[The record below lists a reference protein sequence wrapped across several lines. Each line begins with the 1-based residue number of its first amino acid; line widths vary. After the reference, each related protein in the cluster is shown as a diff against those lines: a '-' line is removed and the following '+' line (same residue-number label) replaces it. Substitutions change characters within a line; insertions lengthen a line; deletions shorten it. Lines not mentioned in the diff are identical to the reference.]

1 MQIIF
6 SEEEDVETREDLSR
20 KLRMMTGFTTPN
32 AGNFSEPDFSYVH
45 DILVQ
50 NRYDTVS
57 AMKKIMYP
65 CNKMLYRCRW
75 EGNIVP
81 CASLFQITETYQGYC
96 CGFNVL
102 HTVKGKAQDPKKTQ
116 YFGPDNGL
124 SVILNP
130 IFEKNAITS
139 VNSEG
144 VKMMITNYNLFP
156 SERSKENLLPHQ
168 QESFVDIRPERTEC
182 SDQVKNLPIR

>member
-1 MQIIF
+1 MKIHFREI
-6 SEEEDVETREDLSR
+6 DDDDTRVDLVK
-20 KLRMMTGFTTPN
+20 KLRMITGFTTSF
-32 AGNFSEPDFSYVH
+32 AGNLNDSDYSYVQ
-45 DILVQ
+45 DILAA
-50 NRYDTVS
+50 NRYDTVT

-75 EGNIVP
+75 EGKIEP
-81 CASLFQITETYQGYC
+81 CASLFQISETYQGYC

-102 HTVKGKAQDPKKTQ
+102 HAVKGKAQKPKKTQ

-130 IFEKNAITS
+130 IFEKKAITS

-144 VKMMITNYNLFP
+144 VKMMISNYNLFP
-156 SERSKENLLPHQ
+156 SERSMENLLPHQ
-168 QESFVDIRPERTEC
+168 QETFVDIRPERTEC
-182 SDQVKNLPIR
+182 SNQVQNLPIR

>member
-1 MQIIF
+1 
-6 SEEEDVETREDLSR
+6 
-20 KLRMMTGFTTPN
+20 MMTGFTT
-32 AGNFSEPDFSYVH
+32 ASSGNFSEPDFSYVQ
-45 DILVQ
+45 DILVE
-50 NRYDTVS
+50 NRYDTVT

-75 EGNIVP
+75 EGMIVP
-81 CASLFQITETYQGYC
+81 CSSLFQTTETYQGYC

-102 HTVKGKAQDPKKTQ
+102 HTVLNTGKGKAQKPKKTHF
-116 YFGPDNGL
+116 FGPDNGL

-130 IFEKNAITS
+130 IFEKNAITN

-144 VKMMITNYNLFP
+144 VKMMLSSHDLFP

-168 QESFVDIRPERTEC
+168 QESYVDIRPERTEC
-182 SDQVKNLPIR
+182 SNQVKDLPISDRGCIFDNEFRLK